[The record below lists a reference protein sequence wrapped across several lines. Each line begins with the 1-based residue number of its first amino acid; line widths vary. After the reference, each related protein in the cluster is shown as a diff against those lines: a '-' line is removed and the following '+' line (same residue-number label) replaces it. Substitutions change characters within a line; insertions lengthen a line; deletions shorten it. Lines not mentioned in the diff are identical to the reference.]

1 MSVRG
6 KIFGLVLAVLI
17 GSSVALAVEVPKAL
31 RYEVDPS
38 WPKLPLP
45 NNWVIGE
52 IGGLFVDAEGLI
64 WIINRP
70 RTLNMRELS
79 AARTPPA
86 SRCCIAA
93 PPVIAF
99 DRAGNVVHA
108 WGGPADGYDWPS
120 VEHGITV
127 DHRGHVWLGGSSTR
141 VTPEGLKPDGMVL
154 KFTREGKFLMQIGR
168 TGGTRDSRDPSRLFG
183 AAAIAVDPKTNEAFI
198 ADGYG
203 NHRVIVFDADTGAY
217 KRMWG
222 AYGKIPTDD
231 EAPRYSAD
239 NPPAQQFRN
248 VHCIAVSRESLVYV
262 CDRDNNRM
270 QVFTADG
277 KFIAEHR
284 IGIETLPPGTVGDI
298 SFWPDAAQTLMAVTD
313 IGNFQIR
320 ILRRSDAVEVYRFGE
335 YGPWAGQLKQVH
347 QAAFDAAGNIY
358 AAESAGKRVQK
369 FRLVKTD

>member
-108 WGGPADGYDWPS
+108 WVAQPMA
-120 VEHGITV
+120 T
-127 DHRGHVWLGGSSTR
+127 
-141 VTPEGLKPDGMVL
+141 
-154 KFTREGKFLMQIGR
+154 IGR
-168 TGGTRDSRDPSRLFG
+168 PWSTALPSIIGGTFGSVGARRESRLRG
-183 AAAIAVDPKTNEAFI
+183 LS
-198 ADGYG
+198 
-203 NHRVIVFDADTGAY
+203 
-217 KRMWG
+217 
-222 AYGKIPTDD
+222 PT
-231 EAPRYSAD
+231 AWS
-239 NPPAQQFRN
+239 
-248 VHCIAVSRESLVYV
+248 
-262 CDRDNNRM
+262 
-270 QVFTADG
+270 
-277 KFIAEHR
+277 
-284 IGIETLPPGTVGDI
+284 
-298 SFWPDAAQTLMAVTD
+298 
-313 IGNFQIR
+313 
-320 ILRRSDAVEVYRFGE
+320 
-335 YGPWAGQLKQVH
+335 
-347 QAAFDAAGNIY
+347 
-358 AAESAGKRVQK
+358 
-369 FRLVKTD
+369 